1 MGVFVICCIYDGKK
15 KVDGRRGCGWFN
27 GCGYSLG
34 ITSSIFQVHYVV
46 CCLLVLHSWILLT
59 YIPRSRIHTFLLV
72 SKSYYWLSGGLVG
85 KNSMYTRDTFTHLP
99 VLHICNSSASQNQK
113 KYLNGFLLQDHV

>member
-46 CCLLVLHSWILLT
+46 CCLFVLHSWILLT
-59 YIPRSRIHTFLLV
+59 ALYNLVLEYIHFF
-72 SKSYYWLSGGLVG
+72 W
-85 KNSMYTRDTFTHLP
+85 F
-99 VLHICNSSASQNQK
+99 QK
-113 KYLNGFLLQDHV
+113 FITGCRAGW